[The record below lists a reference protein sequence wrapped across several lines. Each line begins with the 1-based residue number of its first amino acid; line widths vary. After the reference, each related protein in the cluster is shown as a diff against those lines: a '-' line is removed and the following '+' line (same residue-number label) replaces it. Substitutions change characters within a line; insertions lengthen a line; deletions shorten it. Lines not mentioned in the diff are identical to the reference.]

1 MVIIRVVCFLI
12 ALVSSWLIN
21 QKHSLTAAQ
30 SARSL
35 RDHPRMSLTLS
46 FCFFLF
52 FFLPSEGGHD
62 YGNFTW
68 DAKFIFS
75 TLLSCD

>member
-12 ALVSSWLIN
+12 SLVSSWLIN

-30 SARSL
+30 SASSL
-35 RDHPRMSLTLS
+35 RDHPRMSLTLLL
-46 FCFFLF
+46 LF
-52 FFLPSEGGHD
+52 SLSSEGGHD